1 MAVLIPNHLK
11 INVFDRKIRILAMDL
26 RGLDCRDHLK
36 MVLIFFRKRAL
47 CKNIVNYQNF
57 DGKILVFLL

>member
-11 INVFDRKIRILAMDL
+11 INVFDRKKKRILAMDL

-36 MVLIFFRKRAL
+36 TVLIFFRKRAL
-47 CKNIVNYQNF
+47 CKKNSKLPEF
-57 DGKILVFLL
+57 

>member
-1 MAVLIPNHLK
+1 
-11 INVFDRKIRILAMDL
+11 MDL

-36 MVLIFFRKRAL
+36 TVLIFFIKRAL
-47 CKNIVNYQNF
+47 CNVKKIVNYQNF